1 MMLLKA
7 CPKCLGAL
15 VLDRDMYGRY
25 FMCLQCGFMRDI
37 MEHYYCGSCE
47 VEPSQELPDQ
57 ELEVA

>member
-1 MMLLKA
+1 MMFLKA

-37 MEHYYCGSCE
+37 TENYYGGSRE
-47 VEPSQELPDQ
+47 VETAQ
-57 ELEVA
+57 ELEEAA